1 MCVCVCV
8 CVCVLITAYNLLQG
22 MFLHIHRCLHI
33 LPHMSYIYNR
43 KTIFQEKTVNIT
55 QLTHTHPLAIVG
67 AILQSFAVQ
76 LALSLDNS
84 QPLDTSAFL
93 DELLDRLR
101 PVEKEIY
108 DSHKQT
114 KKEKNQE
121 EEKSGDERYLL
132 FKNVVGR
139 TVLCWSFRIS
149 LSLFPTDKPQA
160 CLYGQ
165 IQTHKRFKR
174 TLFIWTKHEHIFW
187 VIRLRKLQN
196 DT

>member
-1 MCVCVCV
+1 M
-8 CVCVLITAYNLLQG
+8 CVLITNYNLLSYYKG
-22 MFLHIHRCLHI
+22 CFYIFTDVCTYFHICHI
-33 LPHMSYIYNR
+33 YIYNR

-108 DSHKQT
+108 DNHKQM
-114 KKEKNQE
+114 KKEENQE
-121 EEKSGDERYLL
+121 EERSGDERYLL

-139 TVLCWSFRIS
+139 TVLC
-149 LSLFPTDKPQA
+149 
-160 CLYGQ
+160 
-165 IQTHKRFKR
+165 
-174 TLFIWTKHEHIFW
+174 
-187 VIRLRKLQN
+187 
-196 DT
+196 

>member
-1 MCVCVCV
+1 
-8 CVCVLITAYNLLQG
+8 
-22 MFLHIHRCLHI
+22 MFYIFTDVFTYFHICHI
-33 LPHMSYIYNR
+33 YIYNR

-108 DSHKQT
+108 DHHKQM
-114 KKEKNQE
+114 KKEENQE
-121 EEKSGDERYLL
+121 EEKSGDKRYLL
-132 FKNVVGR
+132 FRNVVGR
-139 TVLCWSFRIS
+139 TVLC
-149 LSLFPTDKPQA
+149 
-160 CLYGQ
+160 
-165 IQTHKRFKR
+165 
-174 TLFIWTKHEHIFW
+174 
-187 VIRLRKLQN
+187 
-196 DT
+196 